1 MLLIKIPVSSFSC
14 SKRVYEKRNTSKH
27 FTMINKSIKKLW
39 LCLVCMLSVAYVS
52 AQKASLTP
60 PLMAFHY
67 GVAIQGACIY
77 SDAWNNLPE
86 GELTPMG
93 IYQMNQT
100 DGYEIKPFLIN
111 SAVYSNGGGA
121 FIGDTFYS
129 FFLDSIVWRTTD
141 MIIMNTPIQK
151 EKFSSCP
158 SLKIIIA
165 RTML

>member
-1 MLLIKIPVSSFSC
+1 MYQHKRQVSYRRLWLSITVWQFRE
-14 SKRVYEKRNTSKH
+14 RVYIP
-27 FTMINKSIKKLW
+27 M
-39 LCLVCMLSVAYVS
+39 
-52 AQKASLTP
+52 P
-60 PLMAFHY
+60 
-67 GVAIQGACIY
+67 
-77 SDAWNNLPE
+77 WNNLPK
-86 GELTPMG
+86 GKLTPMG